1 MAVTPGAEVT
11 RGAAGAAGVAGAS
24 GVAGEPGRLPL
35 AVLPTPLTP
44 APRLAAALGLA
55 GPLLVKRDD
64 LTGFAVAGNKARPL
78 EVLLAD
84 AVAASATII
93 VTGGATGS
101 NFAAAAV
108 AAAAYAGLPALL
120 VYAGTEPERDHPN
133 LAFARHW
140 GARVWFTGDP
150 ARESADAGIAEA
162 AARLAADGERPFPIP
177 RGGATARSAAG
188 FHWAAGELAR
198 QLAANGGAD
207 VADGVFGTDRG
218 FGAGEAGGISG
229 PVAVL
234 TATGSGGTLAGL
246 LSGTVALGRPWR
258 LLGVSVS
265 RPPGET
271 RQRVLDMAAGCAGA
285 LGTPVPGPGDFEL
298 ADGRGPGHGIASPDG
313 RAAGRLALR
322 GAGLVLDPVYSAKA
336 LAALPRV
343 LGPAA
348 ADPDLTTVF
357 WHTGGLL
364 DAVGETLTEARPTE
378 PQER

>member
-1 MAVTPGAEVT
+1 MAVTSGPAAVQAGPPT
-11 RGAAGAAGVAGAS
+11 R
-24 GVAGEPGRLPL
+24 RPL
-35 AVLPTPLTP
+35 AVLPTPLTD
-44 APRLAAALGLA
+44 APRLATALGLA
-55 GPLLVKRDD
+55 GRLLVKRDD

-84 AVAASATII
+84 AVAASATVI
-93 VTGGATGS
+93 VTGGTTGS

-108 AAAAYAGLPALL
+108 AAAAHAGLPAML
-120 VYAGTEPERDHPN
+120 VYAGTEPEREHPN

-140 GARVWFTGDP
+140 GARIVFTGDP
-150 ARESADAGIAEA
+150 SRESVDAGIAQA
-162 AARLAADGERPFPIP
+162 AFRLETRGERPFPIP
-177 RGGATARSAAG
+177 RGGATPRSAAG
-188 FHWAAGELAR
+188 FHWAAGELAG
-198 QLAANGGAD
+198 QLASEHG
-207 VADGVFGTDRG
+207 
-218 FGAGEAGGISG
+218 G

-246 LSGTVALGRPWR
+246 VSGTVALGRPWR

-271 RQRVLDMAAGCAGA
+271 RQRVLDMAAGCARH
-285 LGTPVPGPGDFEL
+285 LGTPVPGPGDFQL
-298 ADGRGPGHGIASPDG
+298 ADGRGPGHGLASPDG

-322 GAGLVLDPVYSAKA
+322 SAGLVLDPVYTAKA

-348 ADPDLTTVF
+348 ADPGLTTVF

-364 DAVGETLTEARPTE
+364 DAAGEVLTEAAE
-378 PQER
+378 PATNTQES

>member
-1 MAVTPGAEVT
+1 MAMTSGPATVRAGTPT
-11 RGAAGAAGVAGAS
+11 
-24 GVAGEPGRLPL
+24 RLPL

-55 GPLLVKRDD
+55 GRLLVKRDD

-93 VTGGATGS
+93 VTGGTAGS

-120 VYAGTEPERDHPN
+120 VYAGTAPEREHPN
-133 LAFARHW
+133 LALARRW
-140 GARVWFTGDP
+140 GARIVFTGDP
-150 ARESADAGIAEA
+150 GRESVDAGIAQA
-162 AARLAADGERPFPIP
+162 AVRLETRGERPFPIP
-177 RGGATARSAAG
+177 RGGATPRAAAG
-188 FHWAAGELAR
+188 FHWAAEELAR
-198 QLAANGGAD
+198 QLTSEDGPAAGA
-207 VADGVFGTDRG
+207 
-218 FGAGEAGGISG
+218 

-246 LSGTVALGRPWR
+246 VSGTVALGRPWR

-265 RPPGET
+265 RPPAET
-271 RQRVLDMAAGCAGA
+271 RQRVLDMAADCAER
-285 LGTPVPGPGDFEL
+285 LGTPAPGPGDFEL

-322 GAGLVLDPVYSAKA
+322 SAGLVLDPVYTAKA

-364 DAVGETLTEARPTE
+364 DAVGETLTEAAEPAE
-378 PQER
+378 PQES